1 MKNVTLSIPENL
13 LLKSREYAQ
22 MHGTNLNSLI
32 RTLLKNTVKK
42 DVEEGLKVLF
52 EQMDTQ
58 KVNKNEAW
66 SREELYER

>member
-32 RTLLKNTVKK
+32 RKLLNNTVKK
-42 DVEEGLKVLF
+42 EEGIGLRSLF
-52 EQMDTQ
+52 KQMDAQ
-58 KVNKNEAW
+58 SN
-66 SREELYER
+66 